1 MSIKA
6 QRTEEQKADRQVIT
20 KPPVL
25 EKAKQQLFYLAK
37 TCLLYPSHKGL
48 GTRSEERLRV

>member
-37 TCLLYPSHKGL
+37 TCLPYPSHKGL